1 MASYVILCS
10 NKEEKLQPS
19 YSFSFQSYFR
29 AYFMLLTLF
38 KEIRECGKKDINARC
53 FSLFSFLVIRSSARR
68 IYVCCMSRIK
78 HDAFLFNL
86 IRKVH
91 K

>member
-38 KEIRECGKKDINARC
+38 KEIREYGKKDINARC

-68 IYVCCMSRIK
+68 IYGCMSRIK